1 MTDVV
6 SAVDIMLLFQVEIYI
21 RTLVSS
27 MDMVKEG

>member
-6 SAVDIMLLFQVEIYI
+6 HAVDIMLLFQVEIYI